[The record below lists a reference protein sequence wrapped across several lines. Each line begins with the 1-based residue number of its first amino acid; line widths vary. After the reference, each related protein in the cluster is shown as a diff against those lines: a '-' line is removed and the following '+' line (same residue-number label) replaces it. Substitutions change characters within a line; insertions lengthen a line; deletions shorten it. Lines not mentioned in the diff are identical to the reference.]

1 MIGAIVGDIAGS
13 EFEFNNIRTKD
24 FRLFENSFFTDDTI
38 MTIAVY
44 KALKKCKGN
53 YSKLSKYVVREMQRY
68 GRKYPYGGYGRMFR
82 YWLKSNDPQPYN
94 SFGNGA
100 GMRIS
105 PVAYFASS
113 LDEVKNLSKIVTE
126 VTHNHPEG
134 IKGGEAIAVAVYLAR
149 EGKSK
154 EEIKTYIEENYYQL
168 NLDYENLKANYIF
181 NETCQNSVPQAL
193 YCFLISKDFED
204 CIRTTIS
211 IGGDSDTL
219 CAMSCAIAEAYYGE
233 IPSYIET
240 KALSFLDK
248 ALLKDVNDFK
258 KEMSE

>member
-1 MIGAIVGDIAGS
+1 M
-13 EFEFNNIRTKD
+13 
-24 FRLFENSFFTDDTI
+24 
-38 MTIAVY
+38 
-44 KALKKCKGN
+44 
-53 YSKLSKYVVREMQRY
+53 
-68 GRKYPYGGYGRMFR
+68 
-82 YWLKSNDPQPYN
+82 
-94 SFGNGA
+94 
-100 GMRIS
+100 
-105 PVAYFASS
+105 
-113 LDEVKNLSKIVTE
+113 
-126 VTHNHPEG
+126 
-134 IKGGEAIAVAVYLAR
+134 
-149 EGKSK
+149 
-154 EEIKTYIEENYYQL
+154 
-168 NLDYENLKANYIF
+168 DYENLKANYIF

-219 CAMSCAIAEAYYGE
+219 CAMLCAIAEAYYGE